1 MILVQS
7 LLQQLS
13 GNKIF
18 TLLMIFICCCNGLAQ
33 NDDISHFII
42 HKVKKNETLGQIAI
56 RYNIDKDKIIEFNLI
71 RAIMRVPS
79 IPLITNLLNFNLLDT
94 Y

>member
-1 MILVQS
+1 MVREIIKKILDRTF
-7 LLQQLS
+7 
-13 GNKIF
+13 GRH
-18 TLLMIFICCCNGLAQ
+18 
-33 NDDISHFII
+33 D
-42 HKVKKNETLGQIAI
+42 
-56 RYNIDKDKIIEFNLI
+56 YKIIEFNLI